1 MNEIAPLWKQH
12 MRPDRVAE
20 CEVMLNEIEVMADI
34 GAYAAEQ
41 GVLQPLRIGV
51 ALSIIPPAS
60 DDLTQTFDY
69 ALLIAYARELAA
81 QRISL
86 IETFALRLAEMCLA
100 SAIVMEAVVRV
111 DKPLAVPGCL
121 AGTRIKLR
129 KAFPET

>member
-1 MNEIAPLWKQH
+1 
-12 MRPDRVAE
+12 
-20 CEVMLNEIEVMADI
+20 MLNEIEVMADI